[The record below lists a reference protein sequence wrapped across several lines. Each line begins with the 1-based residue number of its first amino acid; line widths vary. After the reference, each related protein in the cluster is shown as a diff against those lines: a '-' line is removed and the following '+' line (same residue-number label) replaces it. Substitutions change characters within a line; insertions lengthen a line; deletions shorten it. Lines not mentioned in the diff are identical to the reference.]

1 MMTREE
7 AYDGRRIQAAIFDMD
22 NTLFD
27 FVSAKLRA
35 CNAVV
40 EHLGAGDG
48 PTLFEYFRRPHVGF
62 EDHENILDY
71 LADIGVQDKECYDC
85 CCGIYDEVKLASIT
99 PYPGIHDTLRRF
111 RDVGLRLAVV
121 TDAVEKNAVRR
132 LKKVDLFR
140 EFDSLVTP
148 DISGKRKPE
157 LDSFLLAC
165 RRVGV
170 KAQDTMVIGD
180 SPRRDIAPGRVLGMV
195 TIYAAY
201 GDLTFSEEQH
211 YDADI
216 IVKRPSDLMDLV
228 TPDGRIRKRQHAGA
242 PDGSSGSSQGS
253 REALS
258 GKRKPLGL

>member
-1 MMTREE
+1 MTRGG
-7 AYDGRRIQAAIFDMD
+7 AYDGRRVQAAIFDMD

-40 EHLGAGDG
+40 EHLGIGDG

-62 EDHENILDY
+62 EDHSNILDY
-71 LADIGVQDKECYDC
+71 LADIGVQDRECYDC

-99 PYPGIHDTLRRF
+99 PYPGIHDTLRRY
-111 RDVGLRLAVV
+111 RNAGLRLAVV
-121 TDAVEKNAVRR
+121 TDAVEMNAIGR
-132 LKKVDLFR
+132 LKKVDLFG
-140 EFDSLVTP
+140 EFDCLVTP

-157 LDSFLLAC
+157 PDSFLLAC
-165 RRVGV
+165 RQVGV

-201 GDLTFSEEQH
+201 GDRTFSEEQQ
-211 YDADI
+211 YDADFT
-216 IVKRPSDLMDLV
+216 VREPSELMELV
-228 TPDGRIRKRQHAGA
+228 TPEGRIRPRRHAGSS
-242 PDGSSGSSQGS
+242 DGTSSSSQGS
-253 REALS
+253 RDVLP
-258 GKRKPLGL
+258 GKRKPFGL